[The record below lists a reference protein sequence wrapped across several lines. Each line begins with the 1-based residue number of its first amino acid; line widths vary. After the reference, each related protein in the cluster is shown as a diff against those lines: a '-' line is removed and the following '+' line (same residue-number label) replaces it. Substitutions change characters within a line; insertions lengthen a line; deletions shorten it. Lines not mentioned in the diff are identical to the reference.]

1 MTSSIE
7 LYDLTKRYGRTTAVD
22 GLTLRVEPGRVTG
35 FVGPNGSG
43 KSTTMRMVLGLQ
55 CPTRGHALV
64 GGRPYR
70 TLRHPLRQV
79 GALLDA
85 AAPHPS
91 RRARDHLRWLA
102 HSNAIPG
109 GRVDDVIG
117 LVGLAELADRR
128 AGALSLGERQR
139 LGLAAALLGDPGTLL
154 LDEPVNGLDI
164 DGIRWIRSLLRDL
177 AAQGRTVLVSS
188 HLLGE
193 LEETADHLV
202 IIGRGRLVADVA
214 VADLLAGRQI
224 SLEEAYLRLH
234 DSANAPDRKG

>member
-1 MTSSIE
+1 MIPPRGIRRVGRPEDRSLRRRATTAAAPTLTAMTSSIE

-55 CPTRGHALV
+55 RPTRGHALV

-202 IIGRGRLVADVA
+202 IIGRG
-214 VADLLAGRQI
+214 G
-224 SLEEAYLRLH
+224 S
-234 DSANAPDRKG
+234 SPT

>member
-7 LYDLTKRYGRTTAVD
+7 LYDLTKRYGSTTAVD
-22 GLTLRVEPGRVTG
+22 GLTVRVEPGRVTG
-35 FVGPNGSG
+35 FVGPNGAG

-55 CPTRGHALV
+55 RPTRGRALV

-85 AAPHPS
+85 AAAHPS

-109 GRVDDVIG
+109 RRVDEVIG

-139 LGLAAALLGDPGTLL
+139 LGLAAALLGDPGMLL
-154 LDEPVNGLDI
+154 LDEPINGLDI

-193 LEETADHLV
+193 LEETADQLV
-202 IIGRGRLVADVA
+202 IIGRGRLVANVA

-234 DSANAPDRKG
+234 DSANAPNRMA

>member
-55 CPTRGHALV
+55 RPTRGHALV